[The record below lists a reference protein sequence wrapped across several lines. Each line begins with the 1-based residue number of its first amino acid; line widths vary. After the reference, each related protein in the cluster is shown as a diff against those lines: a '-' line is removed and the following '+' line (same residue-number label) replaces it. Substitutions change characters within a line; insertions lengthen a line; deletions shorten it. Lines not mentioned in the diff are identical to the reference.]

1 MNQTNTNQVGD
12 LPQGLAIAS
21 MVTGI
26 LSLLGCSMFAAI
38 PAIVC
43 GHIGVRQADRGEAS
57 GRGMAMAG
65 LIMGYIS
72 LVVTVIII
80 AIYAAF
86 FILFATAGVSAVS
99 MGNNGARL
107 AAERMSRMNN
117 TKMVAIALHD
127 YHAAY
132 KQLPPTF
139 TVDDEGE
146 VLSTW
151 RIAIE
156 PFMDSGIPTDGEL
169 TLETAGGIA
178 PIPFQTVPV
187 TDAADTD
194 LYVIVAENGMF
205 SPNPNAGN
213 KFRSVLDGLANTLM
227 AIKIPGRPVDWRSTN
242 QLTPDEAFAAIQS
255 VDKSKPINL
264 LMGDGAV
271 EQVTEPFDRATF
283 DALLSRDGGETVDMS
298 FLSF

>member
-1 MNQTNTNQVGD
+1 MSTVPPHQPSPYSETSEVTASTSGSSNTAGK
-12 LPQGLAIAS
+12 I
-21 MVTGI
+21 I
-26 LSLLGCSMFAAI
+26 I
-38 PAIVC
+38 
-43 GHIGVRQADRGEAS
+43 
-57 GRGMAMAG
+57 G
-65 LIMGYIS
+65 LIVGA
-72 LVVTVIII
+72 LVLI
-80 AIYAAF
+80 
-86 FILFATAGVSAVS
+86 FACGGVLALLQLPAVS
-99 MGNNGARL
+99 RART
-107 AAERMSRMNN
+107 AVQSMSRMNL
-117 TKMVAIALHD
+117 TKHVGLALHN

-156 PFMDSGIPTDGEL
+156 PFMDSGLPTGGEL

-178 PIPFQTVPV
+178 PMPFQTVPV

-194 LYVIVAENGMF
+194 VYVIVAQNGMF
-205 SPNPNAGN
+205 SPYPNAGN

-227 AIKIPGRPVDWRSTN
+227 AIKIPEKPVDWRSTN
-242 QLTPDEAFAAIQS
+242 QLTPDEAFAAIHS
-255 VDKSKPINL
+255 VDESKPIIL

-271 EQVTEPFDRATF
+271 EVVKEPFDRATF
-283 DALLSRDGGETVDMS
+283 DALLSRDGGETVDAS

>member
-1 MNQTNTNQVGD
+1 MSTVPPNQPSPYSETSEVTAGTSGSSNTAGK
-12 LPQGLAIAS
+12 I
-21 MVTGI
+21 I
-26 LSLLGCSMFAAI
+26 I
-38 PAIVC
+38 
-43 GHIGVRQADRGEAS
+43 
-57 GRGMAMAG
+57 G
-65 LIMGYIS
+65 LIVGA
-72 LVVTVIII
+72 LVLI
-80 AIYAAF
+80 F
-86 FILFATAGVSAVS
+86 SCGGVLALLLLPAVS
-99 MGNNGARL
+99 SART
-107 AAERMSRMNN
+107 AAERMSRTNLS
-117 TKMVAIALHD
+117 KQVALGLHN

-156 PFMDSGIPTDGEL
+156 PFMDSGLPNNGEL

-187 TDAADTD
+187 TDSADTD

-227 AIKIPGRPVDWRSTN
+227 AIRIPGRPVDWRSTN

-264 LMGDGAV
+264 IMGDGAV
-271 EQVTEPFDRATF
+271 EEVKEPFDRATF

-298 FLSF
+298 FRSF